1 MDREQ
6 AVEALQLLR
15 RVVGQARDDT
25 TLQNWGVIWMLHGF
39 TNGLGF
45 IGTNILMWRGYES
58 PWPYVMLWAVIL
70 PVNMASV
77 FLLKSHEAGA
87 WTFFESM
94 IWLIWTTFIGAA
106 LLASVANYLLGFR
119 IERLGLV
126 VAVLSVYG
134 FSMMGGMMG
143 KRWFLGAALFAVV
156 AVAMGAL
163 PRWGFILLGASWA
176 IVQFVAGATLHA
188 QRRRRLAT
196 GAEARLV

>member
-6 AVEALQLLR
+6 AVEALELLR

-70 PVNMASV
+70 PVNMASI

-143 KRWFLGAALFAVV
+143 KRWFLGAGLFAAG
-156 AVAMGAL
+156 AVAMGAF
-163 PRWGFILLGASWA
+163 PSWQFIILGITWA
-176 IVQFVAGATLHA
+176 VVQFVAGATLHA
-188 QRRRRLAT
+188 QRKRRLAT
-196 GAEARLV
+196 GAAARLV

>member
-45 IGTNILMWRGYES
+45 VGTNILMWRGYTT
-58 PWPYVMLWAVIL
+58 PWPYFMLWGVIL
-70 PVNMASV
+70 PVNMTSI
-77 FLLKSHEAGA
+77 FLLKSRPAGA

-106 LLASVANYLLGFR
+106 LVATAANFLLGFQLVQ
-119 IERLGLV
+119 LGPV
-126 VAVLSVYG
+126 VAVLSAYA
-134 FSMMGGMMG
+134 FALMGGMMG
-143 KRWFLGAALFAVV
+143 KRWFLGSALFAVV
-156 AVAMGAL
+156 AVAMGAF
-163 PRWGFILLGASWA
+163 PRFGFILLGLAWGA
-176 IVQFVAGATLHA
+176 VQFVAGATLHG
-188 QRRRRLAT
+188 QRKRRLAAGT
-196 GAEARLV
+196 QPRLV